1 MESRA
6 TEIQSNYMKRGDDT
20 VAILSEDYAYLLRM
34 TKAMEE
40 VNAAQ
45 QKVYVGS
52 YDRLDFTN
60 KVEEII
66 TRT

>member
-6 TEIQSNYMKRGDDT
+6 AEIQSNYMKRGDDT
-20 VAILSEDYAYLLRM
+20 VAILYKDYAYLLQM
-34 TKAMEE
+34 AKAMEE

-45 QKVYVGS
+45 QKVYDGS
-52 YDRLDFTN
+52 YDGLDFAD